1 MTMVVQ
7 EKLYTVDEF
16 WETFGDTKRL
26 ELVKGIPTEM
36 APTSTPHMIVS
47 AWLTYLLTSYVED
60 HDLGVVTASEGG
72 FVLSTDSPTVRAP
85 DVGFIARARLTG
97 PTPKGFFPGPPDL
110 AVEVVSPNDSA
121 TSIHD
126 KVLDYLH
133 AGTRLVWVV
142 YPEAQ
147 NVVAYASVD
156 EAHIHDVD
164 AALDGGD
171 VLPGFVLPVRD
182 VFKKLRK

>member
-1 MTMVVQ
+1 VS
-7 EKLYTVDEF
+7 L
-16 WETFGDTKRL
+16 RL
-26 ELVKGIPTEM
+26 GHLIFT
-36 APTSTPHMIVS
+36 
-47 AWLTYLLTSYVED
+47 YVEE
-60 HDLGVVTASEGG
+60 HDLGLAVGAETG
-72 FVLSTDSPTVRAP
+72 FLLARNPDTVRAP
-85 DVGFIARARLTG
+85 DVGFVAKARL
-97 PTPKGFFPGPPDL
+97 PDPIPIQYFPGPPDL

-147 NVVAYASVD
+147 NVVAYASVG

-164 AALDGGD
+164 AVLDGGD
-171 VLPGFVLPVRD
+171 VLPGFALPVRD
-182 VFKKLRK
+182 VFKKLRE